1 MAASAF
7 LPMQNGPAGDSDD
20 LAAAPELEKADVEL
34 GKELGKRRQHPA
46 VKAASK
52 FGKLGDQG
60 PLYALSAGLL
70 TIGLL
75 TRNRRLSGSAL
86 SMFGAIALADRAKC
100 GLKAIVHRTRPNVME
115 EEGIYRRGAGGSE
128 DKGEQSFPSGHT
140 AGSVA
145 VARALSRHYPAVG
158 ATAGVAALF
167 IALSRVAKGSHWP
180 LDIVAGAVIGFA
192 SEAVATNVIEQGLKV
207 AEEQTTFGFLP
218 IMKPSEAS
226 WRRRAWAAI
235 QPR

>member
-1 MAASAF
+1 
-7 LPMQNGPAGDSDD
+7 MQNGPVGNSDD
-20 LAAAPELEKADVEL
+20 LADASRIEKADLEL
-34 GKELGKRRQHPA
+34 GKEIGKRRHHPA

-60 PLYALSAGLL
+60 PLYALSVGLL

-100 GLKAIVHRTRPNVME
+100 GVKALVHRTRPNVLL
-115 EEGIYRRGAGGSE
+115 EEGHYARGEGGSE
-128 DKGEQSFPSGHT
+128 DKEEQSFPSGHT

-145 VARALSRHYPAVG
+145 VARALGRHYPAAG
-158 ATAGVAALF
+158 ASAGIAALV

-180 LDIVAGAVIGFA
+180 LDIVAGAVIGLA
-192 SEAVATNVIEQGLKV
+192 SEAVATNLIEGALKV
-207 AEEQTTFGFLP
+207 AEEHSTLGFVPL
-218 IMKPSEAS
+218 MRPSEAS
-226 WRRRAWAAI
+226 WRRRAWAALKLG
-235 QPR
+235 